1 MPQSLSSVLIHLVF
15 STKNRQPLITPAI
28 EQELFKYLAV
38 ELHNMGCPSLTING
52 TSDHIHILFTL
63 SRTQSIA
70 NVVKSIKGSSSR
82 SIKPR
87 SAELRAFEWQAG
99 YGAFSI
105 GRSQVVQVKR
115 YIARQKVHHRK
126 ISFQDEV
133 RALLQKYEVKYDE
146 KYVWD

>member
-15 STKNRQPLITPAI
+15 STKNRQPFITPDI
-28 EQELFKYLAV
+28 ESELFKYLAV
-38 ELHNMGCPSLTING
+38 ELHNMGCPSLAING

-63 SRTQSIA
+63 SRTMSIA

-82 SIKPR
+82 WIKPR
-87 SAELRAFEWQAG
+87 SAELRGFEWQAG

-126 ISFQDEV
+126 ISFQDEF
-133 RALLQKYEVKYDE
+133 RALLQKYEVQYDE

>member
-15 STKNRQPLITPAI
+15 STKNRQPLITPEI
-28 EQELFKYLAV
+28 EPELFKYLAV
-38 ELHNMGCPSLTING
+38 ELHNMGCPSLAING

-63 SRTQSIA
+63 SRTMSIA
-70 NVVKSIKGSSSR
+70 NVIKSIKGSSSR
-82 SIKPR
+82 WIKPR

-105 GRSQVVQVKR
+105 GRPQVVQVKR

-126 ISFQDEV
+126 FSFQDEFRV
-133 RALLQKYEVKYDE
+133 LLRKYEVQYDE